1 MSRIVFVFVDGIGLG
16 DAEADSNPLRHPDLR
31 LLANF
36 LPRGWRPPEGGGRPG
51 EFPEVLRATPLP
63 YSGLVRATDASL
75 GLPGLPQ
82 SATGQTTLLTGE
94 NAAEAIGRHLYGYP
108 SPRLRQMLMRAS
120 VFKQLAEAGKRVA
133 FLNAYRPLFFEL
145 GDEVWT
151 KGMSATTW
159 ANRAGGAPFRT
170 VDDLRAGRAV
180 YHDITHDSARAKGY
194 DIPLRTPEE
203 AGAILARAA
212 GEFDFVFF
220 EFFQT
225 DKAGHARDRARAAHE
240 LVKLER
246 FLAATLA
253 GTDLD
258 HTTLLVTSDHG
269 NVEDLST
276 KSHTWNPVPTLLF
289 GEHADAL
296 APRLDRLEAFTPA
309 IVATLAGAPDIE
321 SLRARVDDVHAR
333 RKRVQAAL
341 QLRLDLMA
349 RIDGAGGD
357 EAAARELAALQ
368 AQVADA
374 ELRVE
379 LLRIKRKQ
387 METEQAYYDARA
399 GAQSED
405 NPE

>member
-1 MSRIVFVFVDGIGLG
+1 
-16 DAEADSNPLRHPDLR
+16 
-31 LLANF
+31 
-36 LPRGWRPPEGGGRPG
+36 
-51 EFPEVLRATPLP
+51 
-63 YSGLVRATDASL
+63 
-75 GLPGLPQ
+75 
-82 SATGQTTLLTGE
+82 
-94 NAAEAIGRHLYGYP
+94 
-108 SPRLRQMLMRAS
+108 
-120 VFKQLAEAGKRVA
+120 VA

-145 GDEVWT
+145 GDAVWA

-180 YHDITHDSARAKGY
+180 YHDITHDSARARGY

-225 DKAGHARDRARAAHE
+225 DKAGHARDHARAEHE

-246 FLAATLA
+246 FLAATLE
-253 GTDLD
+253 GLDLAR
-258 HTTLLVTSDHG
+258 TTLLVTSDHG
-269 NVEDLST
+269 NVEDLGT

-289 GEHADAL
+289 GEMAGAL

-309 IVATLAGAPDIE
+309 VVSMLAVDADDDTLLTGGADI
-321 SLRARVDDVHAR
+321 STLRAKVDDVHAR
-333 RKRVQAAL
+333 RRRVQEAL
-341 QLRLDLMA
+341 QLRLELLA

-357 EAAARELAALQ
+357 EAAARELAALR
-368 AQVADA
+368 AATEDA

-379 LLRIKRKQ
+379 LMRIKKEQ

-399 GAQSED
+399 GAESED
-405 NPE
+405 NPD

>member
-1 MSRIVFVFVDGIGLG
+1 LSRIVIVFVDGVGLG
-16 DAEADSNPLRHPDLR
+16 PAEADSNPLRHPDLR

-36 LPRGWRPPEGGGRPG
+36 LPRGWRPPDGGGRPA
-51 EFPEVLRATPLP
+51 ELPEVHRTASLP
-63 YSGLVRATDASL
+63 FDGLVRATDASL

-108 SPRLRQMLMRAS
+108 SPTLRQMLMRAS
-120 VFKQLAEAGKRVA
+120 VFKQLADAGKRVA

-145 GDEVWT
+145 GDAVWT

-180 YHDITHDSARAKGY
+180 YHDITHDSARARGY

-203 AGAILARAA
+203 AGAVLARAG

-225 DKAGHARDRARAAHE
+225 DKAGHARDGAQAVHE
-240 LVKLER
+240 LVKLEH
-246 FLAATLA
+246 FLAAALEGLDLA
-253 GTDLD
+253 R
-258 HTTLLVTSDHG
+258 TTLLVTSDHG
-269 NVEDLST
+269 NVEDLGT

-289 GEHADAL
+289 GERAGAL
-296 APRLDRLEAFTPA
+296 TPRLDRLEAFTPA
-309 IVATLAGAPDIE
+309 IVATLTGGADIDT
-321 SLRARVDDVHAR
+321 LRAKVDEVHAR
-333 RKRVQAAL
+333 RRRVQEAL
-341 QLRLDLMA
+341 QIRLELLA

-357 EAAARELAALQ
+357 EAAARELAALR
-368 AQVADA
+368 AQTEDA

-379 LLRIKRKQ
+379 LMRIKREQ

-399 GAQSED
+399 EMEAGHGPD
-405 NPE
+405 

>member
-1 MSRIVFVFVDGIGLG
+1 M
-16 DAEADSNPLRHPDLR
+16 
-31 LLANF
+31 
-36 LPRGWRPPEGGGRPG
+36 
-51 EFPEVLRATPLP
+51 
-63 YSGLVRATDASL
+63 RATDASL

-108 SPRLRQMLMRAS
+108 SPTLRQMLMRAS
-120 VFKQLAEAGKRVA
+120 VFRQLVEAGKRVA

-145 GDEVWT
+145 GDAVWT

-203 AGAILARAA
+203 AGDVLARAA

-225 DKAGHARDRARAAHE
+225 DKAGHARDHARAAHE

-253 GTDLD
+253 GMDLAR
-258 HTTLLVTSDHG
+258 TTLLVTSDHG

-289 GEHADAL
+289 GEQAEAL
-296 APRLDRLEAFTPA
+296 APRLDRLEAFTPGHRRRHLPA
-309 IVATLAGAPDIE
+309 PRTSSRCARGSTRSTPDASGSRRRCSCDSTSWHASTAPAATRRP
-321 SLRARVDDVHAR
+321 RVSWPHCR
-333 RKRVQAAL
+333 RR
-341 QLRLDLMA
+341 
-349 RIDGAGGD
+349 
-357 EAAARELAALQ
+357 
-368 AQVADA
+368 VADA

-399 GAQSED
+399 GAESED
-405 NPE
+405 TPRVIRTAQRRA